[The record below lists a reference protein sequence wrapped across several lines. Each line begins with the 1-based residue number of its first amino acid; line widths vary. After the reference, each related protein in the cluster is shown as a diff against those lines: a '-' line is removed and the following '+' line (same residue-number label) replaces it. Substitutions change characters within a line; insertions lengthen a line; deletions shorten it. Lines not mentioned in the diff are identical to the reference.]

1 MMELP
6 RWVVV
11 LALAVLVATVSL
23 AVGPGTASAATKVKS
38 TVTIASGEGARF
50 KGKVNS
56 ARKRCRAGRTVK
68 LFRAADSAGEKDELV
83 GTAKTKATGTW
94 TMDGNF
100 LAGIYYAQVT
110 ALLVHIHGMAY
121 RCAADFS
128 LRQRF

>member
-1 MMELP
+1 MMEWS
-6 RWVVV
+6 RWVPM
-11 LALAVLVATVSL
+11 LALAVLGATVL
-23 AVGPGTASAATKVKS
+23 LIGPAAASAATKVKS

-68 LFRAADSAGEKDELV
+68 LYRAADSAGEKDSLV
-83 GTAKTKATGTW
+83 GTAKTNATGTW

-110 ALLVHIHGMAY
+110 ALLVHINGMAY
-121 RCAADFS
+121 RCAGDFS